1 MPSIFPP
8 ENSEVCPGTLYV
20 VATPIGNMQD
30 ITLRALAVLR
40 QVDLIAAED
49 TRHTARLLS
58 FHGIETRLT
67 SFHEHNE
74 QRRAAGLIEQLRQGL
89 SIALVS
95 DAGTPSVS
103 DPGYRL
109 VRQAAET
116 GIRVAPIP
124 GASAA
129 VAALSASGLPTDAF
143 VFVGFLSRKK
153 NRRLQQIEALQAD
166 SRTLIFYESPQ
177 RLLLLIDELIQ
188 TIGDRHAV
196 LARELTKI
204 HEEMIRGSLTS
215 MAKTL
220 SARPVVKG
228 ECTLLVSGC
237 PAEKVDMEAVR
248 EEIHGLLEA
257 GKSLSETVRILASQ
271 TGLSKKQIYA
281 EALKVQASSDPS

>member
-1 MPSIFPP
+1 M
-8 ENSEVCPGTLYV
+8 
-20 VATPIGNMQD
+20 ATPIGNMQD

-67 SFHEHNE
+67 SFHEYNE
-74 QRRAAGLIEQLRQGL
+74 QRRVAGLIEQLQQGL

-116 GIRVAPIP
+116 GIRVVPIP

-143 VFVGFLSRKK
+143 VFVGFLSKRK
-153 NRRLQQIEALQAD
+153 NRRVQQIEALKAD

-188 TIGDRHAV
+188 TMGDRHAV
-196 LARELTKI
+196 LARELTKL
-204 HEEMIRGSLTS
+204 HEEIIRANLSN

-220 SARPVVKG
+220 SARPMVKG

-237 PAEKVDMEAVR
+237 PVEEVDMEALR
-248 EEIHGLLEA
+248 EEIQAMIEA
-257 GKSLSETVRILASQ
+257 GNSLSETVRILTSQ

-281 EALKVQASSDPS
+281 EALKFQASSDPS

>member
-49 TRHTARLLS
+49 TRHTSRLLS

-67 SFHEHNE
+67 SFHEYNE
-74 QRRAAGLIEQLRQGL
+74 QRRAAGLIEQLQQGL

-143 VFVGFLSRKK
+143 VFVGFLSKRK
-153 NRRLQQIEALQAD
+153 NRRVQQIEALKAD

-188 TIGDRHAV
+188 TMGDRHAV
-196 LARELTKI
+196 LARELTKL
-204 HEEMIRGSLTS
+204 HEEIIRANLSN

-220 SARPVVKG
+220 SARPMVKG

-237 PAEKVDMEAVR
+237 PVEEVDMEAIR
-248 EEIHGLLEA
+248 EEIQAMIEA
-257 GKSLSETVRILASQ
+257 GNSLSETVRILTSQ

-281 EALKVQASSDPS
+281 EALKFQASSDPS

>member
-1 MPSIFPP
+1 M
-8 ENSEVCPGTLYV
+8 
-20 VATPIGNMQD
+20 ATPIGNMQD

-58 FHGIETRLT
+58 FHGIKTRLT
-67 SFHEHNE
+67 SFHEYNE

-109 VRQAAET
+109 IRQAAET
-116 GIRVAPIP
+116 GIRVVPIP
-124 GASAA
+124 GVSAA

-143 VFVGFLSRKK
+143 VFVGFLSKRK
-153 NRRLQQIEALQAD
+153 NRRLQQIEALKAD

-188 TIGDRHAV
+188 TMGNRHAV

-204 HEEMIRGSLTS
+204 HEEIIRANLSS

-220 SARPVVKG
+220 SNRPVVKG

-237 PAEKVDMEAVR
+237 PVEKADIEAIR
-248 EEIHGLLEA
+248 EEIQEMLEA
-257 GKSLSETVRILASQ
+257 GSSISETVRILTSR

-281 EALKVQASSDPS
+281 EALKVQTSSDPS

>member
-1 MPSIFPP
+1 MPSISHP
-8 ENSEVCPGTLYV
+8 ENSDVCPGTLYV

-49 TRHTARLLS
+49 TRHTAQLLS
-58 FHGIETRLT
+58 FHGIESRLT

-74 QRRAAGLIEQLRQGL
+74 QRRAAELIEQLRQGA

-109 VRQAAET
+109 VREAVET
-116 GIRVAPIP
+116 GIRVTPIP

-129 VAALSASGLPTDAF
+129 VTALSASGLPTDAF
-143 VFVGFLSRKK
+143 VFIGFLPRKK
-153 NRRLQQIEALQAD
+153 SRRLQQIEALAAD

-177 RLLLLIDELIQ
+177 RLLQLLDELMQ
-188 TIGDRHAV
+188 AMGDRYAV

-204 HEEMIRGSLTS
+204 HEEMIRGSLAS
-215 MAKTL
+215 MADTL
-220 SARPVVKG
+220 KARPAVRG
-228 ECTLLVSGC
+228 ECTLLISGC
-237 PAEKVDMEAVR
+237 AVEKVDMEAVR
-248 EEIHGLLEA
+248 EEIHNLFEA
-257 GKSLSETVRILASQ
+257 GKSLSETVRILTAQ
-271 TGLSKKQIYA
+271 TRLSKKQIYS
-281 EALKVQASSDPS
+281 EALKLQTYSDPS